1 MKRYISLI
9 LLSAVFIGILKAQTK
24 ADSLL
29 IVSAP
34 WNIHEVCKGIVHK
47 SVFIDS
53 LYHGNQSINVI
64 EISPKSKSK
73 IGIAVTGKRDTI
85 SRRAYD
91 YNALAAINGSYFN
104 MKEGNSI
111 CYLKTNKEVIDTT
124 TISEFNLRVTGAIH
138 IKKGKLT
145 LIPWSRDI
153 EKNYS
158 TKRNESILASGPLML
173 LNGNYYD
180 WSMCDK
186 NFIQTKH
193 PRSAICL
200 TKDKKILFVTIDGRH
215 SGKADGMNIPEL
227 AHFLKVLGCEEAI
240 NLDGGGST
248 SLWLSGATENGI
260 VNYPCDNKKFDH
272 RGERTIPNFLY
283 IYK

>member
-104 MKEGNSI
+104 MKERI
-111 CYLKTNKEVIDTT
+111 VCDT
-124 TISEFNLRVTGAIH
+124 L
-138 IKKGKLT
+138 
-145 LIPWSRDI
+145 
-153 EKNYS
+153 
-158 TKRNESILASGPLML
+158 
-173 LNGNYYD
+173 
-180 WSMCDK
+180 
-186 NFIQTKH
+186 
-193 PRSAICL
+193 
-200 TKDKKILFVTIDGRH
+200 
-215 SGKADGMNIPEL
+215 
-227 AHFLKVLGCEEAI
+227 
-240 NLDGGGST
+240 
-248 SLWLSGATENGI
+248 
-260 VNYPCDNKKFDH
+260 
-272 RGERTIPNFLY
+272 
-283 IYK
+283 